1 MATLKKLMTLLSKE
15 GLLDQRADVINLYTG
30 GRTSSAKELT
40 PFEIQALCD
49 TITENSQHTLD
60 KKRKRVL
67 ASIFGL
73 YKKMNKKVSI
83 EYVKGHACRA
93 AKVDDFNKIPASRL
107 DSIYNAFLKAQKD
120 LEYSGRLVEIHNFE
134 QTTYN

>member
-15 GLLDQRADVINLYTG
+15 GLLEQRADVINLYTG

-49 TITENSQHTLD
+49 TITENSQNTLD

-67 ASIFGL
+67 ASIFGV
-73 YKKMNKKVSI
+73 YKKMNKQVSI
-83 EYVKGHACRA
+83 EYVKAHACRA
-93 AKVDDFNKIPASRL
+93 AKVDDFNKIPPSRL

-120 LEYSGRLVEIHNFE
+120 LEYSKRLVEGHYFE
-134 QTTYN
+134 QTHYN